1 MLTRFMLCLIMHV
14 LGFGSLSLSTS
25 DNYLSIQRIVGVNV
39 MGNAFVV
46 AGDTTDLEPDMLDSG
61 MSGKNVYTLA
71 IISLGTDDSEIGIEK
86 EDIIKVGL
94 GIYQLLYILNRYEKY
109 PRFRAHR

>member
-1 MLTRFMLCLIMHV
+1 MLTRFMLCLITHV
-14 LGFGSLSLSTS
+14 LGFGSLSLSAS
-25 DNYLSIQRIVGVNV
+25 DNYLSIQRIVGVNL
-39 MGNAFVV
+39 MGNIFVV
-46 AGDTTDLEPDMLDSG
+46 AGDTTDLGLDMFDSG
-61 MSGKNVYTLA
+61 MPRKNVYTLT

-94 GIYQLLYILNRYEKY
+94 RVYQLLYILNRYEKY